1 MSGFLQPSPA
11 VLALLGLQSF
21 FYLPL
26 LASLCTFRVGAGRGP
41 ARLLAAL
48 SLLLALAGIAAH
60 FGPALLKLYT
70 GPLPQMASTL
80 TKSGGGMALPLAASL
95 PLVVSAFVPGWRW
108 RWVDL
113 AHGVLIAVLLGL
125 WGWTRVF

>member
-1 MSGFLQPSPA
+1 MSAFLQPSPA

-26 LASLCTFRVGAGRGP
+26 LALLCACRAGAGHGP

-48 SLLLALAGIAAH
+48 SLLLALTGMAAH
-60 FGPALLKLYT
+60 FGPAALKLYT
-70 GPLPQMASTL
+70 GPLPQLASTL
-80 TKSGGGMALPLAASL
+80 TKTGGGMALPLIASV
-95 PLVVSAFVPGWRW
+95 PLLASAFVRGRNW

-113 AHGVLIAVLLGL
+113 AHYVLIAVLLGL